1 MKKQTWVKLAFILI
15 LLWPFGY
22 AQAQE
27 DQPDG
32 PVYITQAGDTL
43 WSISQRFGVSM
54 DALVSKNGI
63 ADPNQLA
70 IGAHLV
76 IPGLE
81 GLQGVLVT
89 QTVPYGENLQSLSRR
104 YQIPVDLMA
113 RLNHYTSPEEVYAGS
128 TLIIPDR
135 GEGDLELGSGRATLR
150 AGQSLL
156 ELAITRGV
164 NPWVLL
170 AENQLPGASNVLPGD
185 TLYLSGLADDDGPGA
200 LPEAVSAIEI
210 SSPLTQGQTL
220 VLKLDM
226 PEGASLHGRFHD
238 RDLNFFHTVDG
249 AYIALQGIHAML
261 APGLYPLTVNGELA
275 DGTPLRFSQSVYVQ
289 NGNYPYDPPLVVNP
303 ETMDLENTQPEDEQW
318 SSLVEPV
325 TAEKSW
331 GGIFQSPVPDYLSD
345 CFPSLFGNRR
355 SYNDSGYY
363 YFHTGLDFCGSTGVD
378 IYAPV
383 PGLVVFAGPL
393 MVRGNA
399 TVIDH
404 GWGVYTAYAHQS
416 EILVDVGDRVETGQL
431 IGLVGETGRVTGPH
445 LHWEVIVGS
454 VQVDPL
460 QWLDQEFP

>member
-1 MKKQTWVKLAFILI
+1 MKKQTWGKLALILF

-27 DQPDG
+27 TQPDG
-32 PVYITQAGDTL
+32 PVYVVQGGDTL

-54 DALVSKNGI
+54 DALASKNGI
-63 ADPNQLA
+63 ANPNQLA

-81 GLQGVLVT
+81 GLQGILVT
-89 QTVPYGENLQSLSRR
+89 QTVPYGENLQSLSRH

-113 RLNHYTSPEEVYAGS
+113 RLNHYTSPEEVYVGA
-128 TLIIPDR
+128 TLIIPDK
-135 GEGDLELGSGRATLR
+135 GEGDLELGGGRATLR

-164 NPWVLL
+164 TPWALL
-170 AENQLPGASNVLPGD
+170 AGNQLPGTSNVLPGD
-185 TLYLSGLADDDGPGA
+185 TLLLSGLDNDGPGA
-200 LPEAVSAIEI
+200 LPEAVSAVEI
-210 SSPLTQGQTL
+210 SSPLIQGQTL

-226 PEGASLHGRFHD
+226 PEGASLHGRFNEYN
-238 RDLNFFHTVDG
+238 LNFFRTDEG
-249 AYIALQGIHAML
+249 DYITLQGIHAML
-261 APGLYPLTVNGELA
+261 SPGLYPLTVGGELA
-275 DGTPLRFSQSVYVQ
+275 DGTPLRFSQRVYVQ
-289 NGNYPYDPPLVVNP
+289 NGNYPYDPPLVVNS
-303 ETMDLENTQPEDEQW
+303 ETMDIENTKPEDEQW
-318 SSLVEPV
+318 FSLVKPV

-331 GGIFQSPVPDYLSD
+331 DGIFQSPVPDYLSN

-355 SYNDSGYY
+355 SYNESGYY

-399 TVIDH
+399 TVINH

-416 EILVDVGDRVETGQL
+416 EILVEVGERVETGQL

-445 LHWEVIVGS
+445 LHWEVIVGG

-460 QWLDQEFP
+460 QWLEQEFP